1 MKKILDNGIGFVKQE
16 VNRLSKILKEGKVN
30 DKKKK
35 ELSNRLNI
43 LHSFSVSKDEL

>member
-1 MKKILDNGIGFVKQE
+1 MKKILENGIGFVKQE
-16 VNRLSKILKEGKVN
+16 VSRLSKIVTEGKVN

-43 LHSFSVSKDEL
+43 LHSFSIKKDEL